1 MEAERPTDRVLTVP
15 NLLSV
20 IRLALIPVFIYLL
33 LVAHAQ
39 GWAVAILMFSGAS
52 DWADG
57 KIARSLNQSSR
68 LGVLLDPAVDRLY
81 MVAVPVVM
89 AVSGIVPWWFVVT
102 LLVRDGL
109 LAATLPL
116 LRSRGLSALPVTY
129 VGKAATFALMA
140 GFPLVLLG
148 TWDAL
153 WSRVVGHFGWGFLIW
168 GLYMYLWAFVLYAVQ
183 MTLVVRQ
190 MPKLKQGRSATQPK
204 KQVSRA
210 EPDRLLGGYDPNAG
224 RSAHAAARPTL
235 IPVPSLLRALLSEH
249 LDPGYAAQ
257 AKVAAAR
264 SASPPSKAARV
275 FGWFWQA
282 LAAALVAAVFAAA
295 VAQARSVAPG
305 VRTAQQLLATSVR
318 STEASATKLAQRRSV
333 LTRELDDDQRR
344 ALASDAEGQRLLSR
358 LDALSLAAASTAV
371 IGPGLTVTITDPGV
385 GPNLSDVSKQR
396 VTGSRQI
403 ILDRDLQLVVNSL
416 WASGAEAVAVGG
428 ARIGPNVTIRQAGGA
443 ILVDNN
449 PTGSPYTILAVGPPH
464 SMRDVFDHSPGLQ
477 RLRLLEVSY
486 GVGVTVNV
494 SDALSL
500 PAGSVR
506 DVKFAK
512 QIGP

>member
-1 MEAERPTDRVLTVP
+1 M
-15 NLLSV
+15 
-20 IRLALIPVFIYLL
+20 
-33 LVAHAQ
+33 
-39 GWAVAILMFSGAS
+39 
-52 DWADG
+52 
-57 KIARSLNQSSR
+57 
-68 LGVLLDPAVDRLY
+68 
-81 MVAVPVVM
+81 
-89 AVSGIVPWWFVVT
+89 
-102 LLVRDGL
+102 
-109 LAATLPL
+109 
-116 LRSRGLSALPVTY
+116 
-129 VGKAATFALMA
+129 
-140 GFPLVLLG
+140 
-148 TWDAL
+148 
-153 WSRVVGHFGWGFLIW
+153 
-168 GLYMYLWAFVLYAVQ
+168 
-183 MTLVVRQ
+183 
-190 MPKLKQGRSATQPK
+190 
-204 KQVSRA
+204 A
-210 EPDRLLGGYDPNAG
+210 EPDRRLGGYDPDAG
-224 RSAHAAARPTL
+224 YSAHATRPKR

-249 LDPGYAAQ
+249 LDPGYAA
-257 AKVAAAR
+257 VAAAR
-264 SASPPSKAARV
+264 STTPPSWWARV

-282 LAAALVAAVFAAA
+282 LAAMLVAAVFAAA

-333 LTRELDDDQRR
+333 LTRELDDVQRR
-344 ALASDAEGQRLLSR
+344 ALASDAEGQRLLTR

-396 VTGSRQI
+396 VSGSRQI

-416 WASGAEAVAVGG
+416 WASGAEAISVGG

-486 GVGVTVNV
+486 GVGVTVNI
-494 SDALSL
+494 SDGLSL